1 MKKLLLSFYTFLFIF
16 LNTLY
21 ANEIEVVTESYPPY
35 QWMENETIIGP
46 STEIIQALIKKV
58 GIDHSLKLYPWARSY
73 YLALNHENI
82 LIYSIRRLK
91 EREKLFKWIGVIQKN
106 NVYFW
111 KIKTRKDITIKS
123 FDDAKKYKIG
133 TLNKDAKSLF
143 LQSHGFI
150 RDQNL
155 VVLNDNERIIKL
167 LYAKR
172 TDLLIDSTDI
182 KSSVKKLGY
191 DPNLLEKVYLV
202 DKYPVDLYAAFS
214 LMTEDFIVD
223 KFQRALEELKKEG
236 EFDRIINKYK

>member
-1 MKKLLLSFYTFLFIF
+1 MRKLLLSLYIFLFII

-21 ANEIEVVTESYPPY
+21 ANEIEVVTENHPPY
-35 QWMENETIIGP
+35 QWMENDIMIGP

-58 GIDHSLKLYPWARSY
+58 GINHTLNIYPWARSY
-73 YLALNHENI
+73 YLSLNHENI
-82 LIYSIRRLK
+82 LIFTIRRLK
-91 EREKLFKWIGVIQKN
+91 EREKLFKWIGVINKN
-106 NVYFW
+106 NIYFW
-111 KIKTRKDITIKS
+111 KLKNRKDITIKT
-123 FDDAKKYKIG
+123 FDDAKKYKVG

-182 KSSVKKLGY
+182 KSSV
-191 DPNLLEKVYLV
+191 
-202 DKYPVDLYAAFS
+202 
-214 LMTEDFIVD
+214 
-223 KFQRALEELKKEG
+223 
-236 EFDRIINKYK
+236 